1 MANQKNCD
9 FYKRQL
15 VFAGGLT
22 ALAGSSALWAQVPA
36 TSPAAS
42 AAPKKA
48 VPLVAN
54 ANGWRLL
61 INEAVTGETNS
72 FVLTSR
78 YRPLADFLSTQ
89 FKGKQIG
96 VEPVVD
102 IKRFMSMAQSPSKPD
117 LVFGKSVNQL
127 AKLVRDSGYQ
137 PLVRR
142 ADAYKAAFIVNK
154 DSAIKSLA
162 DAGGAKILMP
172 DESAATSAVALAELR
187 RQKVAG
193 TQVTHLKFQ
202 EAVAQQIK
210 SGLGQV
216 GVVNPTTAKKWVEE
230 GGRVLAETQ
239 PVVNW
244 SLLAGPGMPAE
255 MVQQLREAL
264 LSMNTQASPVLVSL
278 GVKEWARADRKDYLD
293 LLDYTKE

>member
-1 MANQKNCD
+1 MAIKENCD
-9 FYKRQL
+9 FYKRHL
-15 VFAGGLT
+15 VVAGGLT

-36 TSPAAS
+36 TP

-89 FKGKQIG
+89 FKGRQIG
-96 VEPVVD
+96 VEPIVD
-102 IKRFMSMAQSPSKPD
+102 IKRFMSMAQSSSKPD

-154 DSAIKSLA
+154 DSPIKTLA
-162 DAGGAKILMP
+162 DAGGVKILMP
-172 DESAATSAVALAELR
+172 DESAATTAVALAELR
-187 RQKVAG
+187 RQKVAA

-210 SGLGQV
+210 SGMGQV

-230 GGRVLAETQ
+230 GGRVIAETQ

-244 SLLAGPGMPAE
+244 SLLAGPRMPAE

-264 LSMNTQASPVLVSL
+264 FSMNTQASPVLMGL
-278 GVKEWARADRKDYLD
+278 GVKEWAKAERKDYLD

>member
-1 MANQKNCD
+1 MATQKNGD
-9 FYKRQL
+9 FFFRRQL
-15 VFAGGLT
+15 VLVGGLT
-22 ALAGSSALWAQVPA
+22 ALVGSNGLRAQVPA
-36 TSPAAS
+36 V
-42 AAPKKA
+42 PKKA
-48 VPLVAN
+48 VTPAST

-78 YRPLADFLSTQ
+78 YRPLADFLSAQ
-89 FKGKQIG
+89 FKGRQIG
-96 VEPVVD
+96 VEPIVD
-102 IKRFMSMAQSPSKPD
+102 IKRFMLMAQSPSKPD

-154 DSAIKSLA
+154 DSPIKSLTE
-162 DAGGAKILMP
+162 AGGVKILMP

-187 RQKVAG
+187 RQKVAA
-193 TQVTHLKFQ
+193 TQVIHLRFQ

-210 SGLGQV
+210 GGLGQV
-216 GVVNPTTAKKWVEE
+216 GVVNPTTAKKWVED
-230 GGRVLAETQ
+230 GGRVIAETQ

-244 SLLAGPGMPAE
+244 SLLAAPGMSAE

-264 LSMNTQASPVLVSL
+264 LSMNAQASPVLVSL
-278 GVKEWARADRKDYLD
+278 GIKEWAKGERKDYLD